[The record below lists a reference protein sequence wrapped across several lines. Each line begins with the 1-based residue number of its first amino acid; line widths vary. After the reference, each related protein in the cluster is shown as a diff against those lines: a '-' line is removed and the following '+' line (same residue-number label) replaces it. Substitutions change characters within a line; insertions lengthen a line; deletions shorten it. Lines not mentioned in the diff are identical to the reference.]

1 VSLCAFSFDFTI
13 NDPKPSIEFSI
24 RASFQFSATGAG
36 FNAVDRP
43 STMNDNCTLQYCIY
57 RAIRH
62 VFVKP
67 ITYAQREWRM
77 KKKDLKFFEE
87 LLNNRLQE
95 LLNQADNTVS
105 GMTEQKENFPD
116 PTDRATLESD
126 RNFMLR
132 IRDRE
137 HKLIKKIK
145 KALDRIEN
153 NTFGICESCGEDI
166 SVERLK
172 ARPVTTQ
179 CIDCKTK
186 EEAFEKA
193 LGL

>member
-1 VSLCAFSFDFTI
+1 
-13 NDPKPSIEFSI
+13 
-24 RASFQFSATGAG
+24 
-36 FNAVDRP
+36 
-43 STMNDNCTLQYCIY
+43 
-57 RAIRH
+57 
-62 VFVKP
+62 
-67 ITYAQREWRM
+67 M
-77 KKKDLKFFEE
+77 KKKDIEYFKVLLSERLEE
-87 LLNNRLQE
+87 LLS
-95 LLNQADNTVS
+95 QADSTVS
-105 GMTEQKENFPD
+105 GMTAQKENFPD
-116 PTDRATLESD
+116 PTDRASLEAD

-153 NTFGICESCGEDI
+153 GTFGICDTCGEDI
-166 SVERLK
+166 SIERLK

-186 EEAFEKA
+186 EEAQEKA